1 MAKNLELKTAV
12 KNFTLYRNI
21 LSEIG
26 AEYIR
31 VLNQSDIY
39 YRTNNGLLKLR
50 LFDDEAELIKYN
62 RDETGKAR
70 WSDYEILKLDAKKAG
85 KFLRQL
91 FEVETVVKKKRE
103 LWMFDNSRIHL
114 DNVKRLG
121 KFLEIET
128 LVINGNADARQRF
141 SSIKNLLKL
150 DDSKQILS
158 SYRDLMLALK

>member
-12 KNFTLYRNI
+12 RNFTFFRNI
-21 LSEIG
+21 LTGIG

-31 VLNQSDIY
+31 VINQSDIY
-39 YRTNNGLLKLR
+39 YKTNNGLLKLR

-62 RDETGKAR
+62 RDETGKTR
-70 WSDYEILKLDAKKAG
+70 WSDYEILKLDAKKAE
-85 KFLRQL
+85 KFLGQL

-114 DNVKRLG
+114 DNVKHLG
-121 KFLEIET
+121 RFLEIET
-128 LVINGNADARQRF
+128 LVLNGNADARKRF
-141 SSIKNLLKL
+141 SSIKNLLRL

>member
-21 LSEIG
+21 LTGIG

-62 RDETGKAR
+62 RDETGKTR
-70 WSDYEILKLDAKKAG
+70 WSDYEILKLDAKKAE
-85 KFLRQL
+85 KFLGQL
-91 FEVETVVKKKRE
+91 FKVETVVKKKRE

-114 DNVKRLG
+114 DNVKHLG

-141 SSIKNLLKL
+141 SSIKNMLKL
-150 DDSKQILS
+150 GDSKQILS